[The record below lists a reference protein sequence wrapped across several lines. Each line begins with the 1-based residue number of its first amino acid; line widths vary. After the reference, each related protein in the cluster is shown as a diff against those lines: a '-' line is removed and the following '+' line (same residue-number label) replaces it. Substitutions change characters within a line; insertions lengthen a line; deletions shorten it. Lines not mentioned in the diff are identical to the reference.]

1 VESSGRDG
9 PDGVGVA
16 PSSSSSWNSKSS
28 AVRLAVTESGEGM
41 IMVQRMEV
49 DKGSPHSGSSL
60 VGGVN
65 KRRDSYLSHRSIHLF
80 HTSKKVE
87 VADDSF
93 HLVSQRKMMLK

>member
-41 IMVQRMEV
+41 IVVQRMEV

-65 KRRDSYLSHRSIHLF
+65 KRRDSVYDTEPQIHPSISHIQKS
-80 HTSKKVE
+80 
-87 VADDSF
+87 
-93 HLVSQRKMMLK
+93 